1 MKSFGDDFKTT
12 ATLKDS
18 GETSKPRRLVDD
30 GGETSKARRLVEQMD
45 KALED
50 RNGAYPTRDVIQ
62 YLVEKFNAARGQA
75 GKVHVRAKQVSG
87 WLKDRLQK
95 GKNIL
100 VPEKSNCTA
109 LIVNDDPS
117 KIATINSD
125 EVPSK
130 IAPVNSDE
138 VPSGWDPIDDSEVE
152 YEARSS
158 KDGAWYDVHSFR
170 KHRIL
175 KSDKKE
181 VRVRFVGF
189 RAEDDEWVN
198 VKNAV
203 RLRSLPCEAFD
214 CAHIMPGEHIC
225 CFKEGI
231 EEAKYFDAHVLKI
244 ERKRHDVRGC
254 RCKFLICYDH
264 DQTEERVPLKRV
276 YRRPEEDFIYVI
288 IKNAN

>member
-1 MKSFGDDFKTT
+1 LKSFGDDFKTT

-18 GETSKPRRLVDD
+18 GETSKTRRLVDD

-50 RNGAYPTRDVIQ
+50 RKGAYPTRDVIQ

-75 GKVHVRAKQVSG
+75 GKVHVRAKQV
-87 WLKDRLQK
+87 
-95 GKNIL
+95 
-100 VPEKSNCTA
+100 
-109 LIVNDDPS
+109 
-117 KIATINSD
+117 
-125 EVPSK
+125 
-130 IAPVNSDE
+130 
-138 VPSGWDPIDDSEVE
+138 SGWDPIDDSEVE